1 MTQDFQ
7 KKRYDLEEV
16 KRLWRQEPDDN
27 MVFRAANQ
35 DIEEYPPEIQTIIK
49 EEAERRHAIQP
60 IQSVPNNRATHSSNT
75 ESRAGMRIHRKY
87 LIVSVVFLAAAFSSG
102 YFAFCTQRH
111 KHLSPI
117 MTSPGEPWSTD
128 EELVAWG
135 ERRERSEERARRLVP
150 SYEPSPLLILLGH
163 KAEIAEAR
171 KRLEAKH
178 RKVAAF
184 ALCSI
189 ATGVL
194 GVGFLHAGLRS
205 RGDPSGSPIENAEND
220 RPPLRHHEAHLL
232 SQAKP
237 SLPVPSPEASL
248 AATA

>member
-1 MTQDFQ
+1 MTQGFQ

-16 KRLWRQEPDDN
+16 KRLWRREPDDD

-49 EEAERRHAIQP
+49 EEAERRHAIQA
-60 IQSVPNNRATHSSNT
+60 IQAVPNNRATHSSNT

-102 YFAFCTQRH
+102 YFAFSTKKH

-117 MTSPGEPWSTD
+117 MRSPGEPWSTD

-135 ERRERSEERARRLVP
+135 ERRERSEQRARRLVP
-150 SYEPSPLLILLGH
+150 SYEPNPLLILLGH

-189 ATGVL
+189 VTVVL
-194 GVGFLHAGLRS
+194 SVGFLHAGFSS
-205 RGDPSGSPIENAEND
+205 RGDSSDSRIQEAETD
-220 RPPLRHHEAHLL
+220 
-232 SQAKP
+232 K
-237 SLPVPSPEASL
+237 
-248 AATA
+248 ATAQTP